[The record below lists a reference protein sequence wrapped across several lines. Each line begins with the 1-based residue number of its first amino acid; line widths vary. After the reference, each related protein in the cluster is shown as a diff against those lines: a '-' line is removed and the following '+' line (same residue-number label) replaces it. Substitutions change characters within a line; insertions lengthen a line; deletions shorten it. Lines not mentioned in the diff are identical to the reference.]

1 MAADD
6 DTLEIP
12 LIGGADTSSVVRV
25 GDTVRRPRRPWWR
38 SIHAFLSHLDAVGFA
53 GAPQILGIDEEGREV
68 LTFHPGTLEWPDA
81 PDLFSSDASL
91 KQVAALVRDFHR
103 AGASFVPPTDARW
116 SDRLA
121 DPAGGAIVMHND
133 LAPWNFVVGEERSVI
148 IDWDYAA
155 PGRIEWELAYTIH
168 TFVPLWPISD
178 PRARSGLSDDEIER
192 RVGVFAEAYE
202 LSTTSLQLALSLI
215 PERCQRN
222 HDVRPEER
230 RWEEAA
236 TYVRSKLPTLLRR
249 LT

>member
-1 MAADD
+1 M
-6 DTLEIP
+6 
-12 LIGGADTSSVVRV
+12 
-25 GDTVRRPRRPWWR
+25 
-38 SIHAFLSHLDAVGFA
+38 
-53 GAPQILGIDEEGREV
+53 
-68 LTFHPGTLEWPDA
+68 
-81 PDLFSSDASL
+81 
-91 KQVAALVRDFHR
+91 
-103 AGASFVPPTDARW
+103 PPNDARW
-116 SDRLA
+116 SDRLR
-121 DPAGGAIVMHND
+121 DPAGGVIVMHND

-168 TFVPLWPISD
+168 TFVPLWPSSD
-178 PRARSGLSDDEIER
+178 PRARSGLSDEEIER
-192 RVGVFAEAYE
+192 RVRVFAEAYE
-202 LSTTSLQLALSLI
+202 LSRSSLHLALSLI